1 MKTMTR
7 WHDHHGCD
15 IKDRQLLSWCRERV
29 NKGLGRE
36 LIESFKGEKKEEE
49 EEDDEDHINASKCV
63 ASGNERR
70 REDTG
75 RKDEKEDE
83 ALLLLLLLHWIE
95 LV

>member
-1 MKTMTR
+1 MIMDATYRRSTAPELVQ
-7 WHDHHGCD
+7 G
-15 IKDRQLLSWCRERV
+15 RV

-36 LIESFKGEKKEEE
+36 LIESFTGEKKEED
-49 EEDDEDHINASKCV
+49 DDEDHINACKCV

-83 ALLLLLLLHWIE
+83 ALPLLLLLHWIE